1 MIKAMFRYIIFFL
14 FAFTSCNGK
23 SQQIETPKE
32 FINTMTVSDSIYA
45 KDSTTILAALYSKLG
60 KHESS
65 FYNKEYFDSTKL
77 IIDKIFYDSTENKI
91 AVFVLVENPTSRQK
105 YPNLNYKVYYSAYC
119 YLGKRTSVNDFE
131 LKWFN
136 TFYPINFNNKQEIS
150 DAIEQLYFTELAA
163 IIDGDDQ
170 PVYKYNLN
178 DKRFWT
184 GPGWK
189 KFFE

>member
-1 MIKAMFRYIIFFL
+1 MGTTKVIAFLIFNAMFGYIIFFL
-14 FAFTSCNGK
+14 FAFTSCNGQ
-23 SQQIETPKE
+23 SQQIETPIE
-32 FINTMTVSDSIYA
+32 FINTMTVTDSIYA
-45 KDSTTILAALYSKLG
+45 KDSTTILAALYSKLE

-77 IIDKIFYDSTENKI
+77 IIDKMFYDSTKNKI

-119 YLGKRTSVNDFE
+119 YLGRRIEADSFE

-150 DAIEQLYFTELAA
+150 NAIQQL
-163 IIDGDDQ
+163 
-170 PVYKYNLN
+170 
-178 DKRFWT
+178 
-184 GPGWK
+184 
-189 KFFE
+189 

>member
-1 MIKAMFRYIIFFL
+1 M
-14 FAFTSCNGK
+14 
-23 SQQIETPKE
+23 E
-32 FINTMTVSDSIYA
+32 VSDSIYA
-45 KDSTTILAALYSKLG
+45 NDSTSILVSLYSKLE

-77 IIDKIFYDSTENKI
+77 IIDKIFYDSSENKI
-91 AVFVLVENPTSRQK
+91 AVFVLVENLTSRQK

-119 YLGKRTSVNDFE
+119 YLGKRTSPNDFE

-136 TFYPINFNNKQEIS
+136 TFYPINFNNKQGIS
-150 DAIEQLYFTELAA
+150 KAIEQLYFTELAT
-163 IIDGDDQ
+163 IIDDDNQ
-170 PVYKYNLN
+170 PVFKYNLN

>member
-1 MIKAMFRYIIFFL
+1 MIKTMFRYIIFLL

-23 SQQIETPKE
+23 SQLVVTPVE
-32 FINTMTVSDSIYA
+32 FINTMAVSDSVYK
-45 KDSTTILAALYSKLG
+45 KDSAAILEVLYSNLQ
-60 KHESS
+60 KHE

-77 IIDKIFYDSTENKI
+77 IIDKIFYDSTQNKI
-91 AVFVLVENPTSRQK
+91 AVFVLVENPMSRRK
-105 YPNLNYKVYYSAYC
+105 YPDLNYKVYYSSYC
-119 YLGKRTSVNDFE
+119 YLGKRTEADSFE

-150 DAIEQLYFTELAA
+150 SAIEKMYFTELAV
-163 IIDGDDQ
+163 IVDGNDQ

>member
-1 MIKAMFRYIIFFL
+1 MFRCIIFCL
-14 FAFTSCNGK
+14 LSFASCTGN
-23 SQQIETPKE
+23 SQQVETPKD
-32 FINTMTVSDSIYA
+32 FINNIVVDDSVYT
-45 KDSTTILAALYSKLG
+45 KDSTTIVAALYSKLQN
-60 KHESS
+60 HESS

-77 IIDKIFYDSTENKI
+77 IIDKIFYDSTKNKI
-91 AVFVLVENPTSRQK
+91 AVFVLVENLMNRKK
-105 YPNLNYKVYYSAYC
+105 YPNLNYKFYYDAYC
-119 YLGKRTSVNDFE
+119 YLGKRTEAGIFE
-131 LKWFN
+131 LKWFS
-136 TFYPINFNNKQEIS
+136 TLSLINFYDKEEIS
-150 DAIEQLYFTELAA
+150 DVIERRFFTELAA